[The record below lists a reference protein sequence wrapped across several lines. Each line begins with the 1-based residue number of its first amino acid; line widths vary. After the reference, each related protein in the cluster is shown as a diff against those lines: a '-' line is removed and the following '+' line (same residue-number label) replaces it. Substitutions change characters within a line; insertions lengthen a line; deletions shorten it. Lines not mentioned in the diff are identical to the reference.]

1 MFGKVLELKEVYL
14 MKSAYYIQPIMRMIL
29 PPELHAFT
37 DLQVWKAIGIE
48 MISRLK
54 ETIQVS

>member
-1 MFGKVLELKEVYL
+1 